1 MIDKPAIRHLP
12 NVAACA
18 LIEKILGSTPT
29 TIKRRRAKLVEK
41 LAEQLQGAEA
51 LISGMSFQTT
61 KRITRTDAN
70 GELERVTVPKRFRAW
85 YWHDISG
92 VWFLEVRYGARALK
106 LSKSGAT
113 SIVVG
118 EQDKLVDIIGTVIEA
133 VRAGE
138 LDAAIEAA
146 AGTRVGLKRTK
157 SRSSASA

>member
-1 MIDKPAIRHLP
+1 MSVLAGLK
-12 NVAACA
+12 VANTSRRDANN
-18 LIEKILGSTPT
+18 STQ
-29 TIKRRRAKLVEK
+29 RRRVKLVEK
-41 LAEQLQGAEA
+41 LEEQLAGAEA

-61 KRITRTDAN
+61 KRITRTGAN
-70 GELERVTVPKRFRAW
+70 GELERVTVPKRFCAW
-85 YWHDISG
+85 FWHDISG

-106 LSKSGAT
+106 LDKSGAT

-118 EQDKLVDIIGTVIEA
+118 EQENLVDIIGTVIEA

-138 LDAAIEAA
+138 LDALIEEA

>member
-1 MIDKPAIRHLP
+1 LSVHAGLKVDNTSRRDA
-12 NVAACA
+12 NN
-18 LIEKILGSTPT
+18 PT
-29 TIKRRRAKLVEK
+29 QRRRAKLVEK
-41 LAEQLQGAEA
+41 LEEQLQGAEA

-61 KRITRTDAN
+61 KRITRTGAN
-70 GELERVTVPKRFRAW
+70 GELERVTVPKRFCAW
-85 YWHDISG
+85 FWHDISG

-106 LSKSGAT
+106 LDKSGAT

-118 EQDKLVDIIGTVIEA
+118 EQENLVDIIGTVIEA

-138 LDAAIEAA
+138 LDALIEEA

>member
-1 MIDKPAIRHLP
+1 LSVHAGLKVDNASRRDA
-12 NVAACA
+12 NN
-18 LIEKILGSTPT
+18 PT
-29 TIKRRRAKLVEK
+29 QRRRAKLVEK
-41 LAEQLQGAEA
+41 LEEQLQGAEA

-61 KRITRTDAN
+61 KRITRTGAN
-70 GELERVTVPKRFRAW
+70 GELERVTVPKRFCAW
-85 YWHDISG
+85 FWHDISG

-138 LDAAIEAA
+138 LDAAIEEA

>member
-1 MIDKPAIRHLP
+1 MSVHAGLKVDNTSRRDA
-12 NVAACA
+12 NN
-18 LIEKILGSTPT
+18 PT
-29 TIKRRRAKLVEK
+29 QRRRAKLVEK
-41 LAEQLQGAEA
+41 LEEQLQGAEA

-61 KRITRTDAN
+61 KRITRTGAN
-70 GELERVTVPKRFRAW
+70 GELERVTVPKSFCAW
-85 YWHDISG
+85 FWHDISG

-106 LSKSGAT
+106 LDKSGAT

-118 EQDKLVDIIGTVIEA
+118 EQENLVDIIGTVIEA

-138 LDAAIEAA
+138 LDALIEEA

>member
-1 MIDKPAIRHLP
+1 MS
-12 NVAACA
+12 
-18 LIEKILGSTPT
+18 ILTTLKTATVSRSDAHSPT
-29 TIKRRRAKLVEK
+29 QRRRAKLAEK
-41 LAEQLQGAEA
+41 LEKQLQGAEA

-70 GELERVTVPKRFRAW
+70 GELERVAVPKRFRAW

-138 LDAAIEAA
+138 LDAAIEEA

>member
-1 MIDKPAIRHLP
+1 MSVLAGLK
-12 NVAACA
+12 VANTSRRDANN
-18 LIEKILGSTPT
+18 STQ
-29 TIKRRRAKLVEK
+29 RRRAKLVEK
-41 LAEQLQGAEA
+41 LEEQLQGAEA

-61 KRITRTDAN
+61 KRITQTNQD
-70 GELERVTVPKRFRAW
+70 GEVDRVTVPKRFRAW

-106 LSKSGAT
+106 LNKSGAT

-118 EQDKLVDIIGTVIEA
+118 ERDKLVDTIRTVIEA

-146 AGTRVGLKRTK
+146 AKR
-157 SRSSASA
+157 

>member
-1 MIDKPAIRHLP
+1 MSILTALKTA
-12 NVAACA
+12 NVSRSDAH
-18 LIEKILGSTPT
+18 SPSQ
-29 TIKRRRAKLVEK
+29 RRRAKLVEK
-41 LAEQLQGAEA
+41 LEEQLQGAEA
-51 LISGMSFQTT
+51 LIAGMWFQTT

-118 EQDKLVDIIGTVIEA
+118 ERDNLVDTIHTVIEA

-146 AGTRVGLKRTK
+146 AKR
-157 SRSSASA
+157 

>member
-1 MIDKPAIRHLP
+1 MSVHAGLKVDNTSRRDA
-12 NVAACA
+12 NN
-18 LIEKILGSTPT
+18 PT
-29 TIKRRRAKLVEK
+29 QRRRAKLVEK
-41 LAEQLQGAEA
+41 LEEQRQGAEA

-61 KRITRTDAN
+61 KRITRTGAN
-70 GELERVTVPKRFRAW
+70 GEPVPKRFCAW
-85 YWHDISG
+85 FWHDISG

-106 LSKSGAT
+106 LDKSGAT

-118 EQDKLVDIIGTVIEA
+118 EQENLVDIIGTVIEA

-138 LDAAIEAA
+138 LDALIEEA

>member
-1 MIDKPAIRHLP
+1 MSVHAGLKVDNTSRRDANNL
-12 NVAACA
+12 
-18 LIEKILGSTPT
+18 TQ
-29 TIKRRRAKLVEK
+29 RRRAKLVEK
-41 LAEQLQGAEA
+41 LEEQLQGAEA

-61 KRITRTDAN
+61 KRITRTGAN
-70 GELERVTVPKRFRAW
+70 GELERVTVPKRFCAW
-85 YWHDISG
+85 FWHDISG

-106 LSKSGAT
+106 LDKSGAT

-118 EQDKLVDIIGTVIEA
+118 EQENLVDIIGTVIEA

-138 LDAAIEAA
+138 LDALIEEA

>member
-1 MIDKPAIRHLP
+1 MSILTTLKTA
-12 NVAACA
+12 NVSRSDAH
-18 LIEKILGSTPT
+18 SPSQ
-29 TIKRRRAKLVEK
+29 RRRAKLVEK

-61 KRITRTDAN
+61 KRIIRTGTN
-70 GELERVTVPKRFRAW
+70 GELERLTVPKRFRAW
-85 YWHDISG
+85 YWYDISG

-118 EQDKLVDIIGTVIEA
+118 EQDNLVDTIHTVIEA

-138 LDAAIEAA
+138 LDAAIEEA

-157 SRSSASA
+157 SRSSSSA

>member
-1 MIDKPAIRHLP
+1 MRCL
-12 NVAACA
+12 NVA
-18 LIEKILGSTPT
+18 T
-29 TIKRRRAKLVEK
+29 TSQRRRAKLVEK
-41 LAEQLQGAEA
+41 LEEQRQGAEA

-61 KRITRTDAN
+61 KRITRTGAN
-70 GELERVTVPKRFRAW
+70 GELERVTVPKRFCAW
-85 YWHDISG
+85 FWHDISG

-118 EQDKLVDIIGTVIEA
+118 ERDKLVDIIGTVIEA

-138 LDAAIEAA
+138 LDAAIEEA
-146 AGTRVGLKRTK
+146 AGTRVGLKRIK

>member
-1 MIDKPAIRHLP
+1 
-12 NVAACA
+12 
-18 LIEKILGSTPT
+18 
-29 TIKRRRAKLVEK
+29 
-41 LAEQLQGAEA
+41 
-51 LISGMSFQTT
+51 MSFQTT

-85 YWHDISG
+85 FWHDISG

-106 LSKSGAT
+106 LSKAGAT

-138 LDAAIEAA
+138 LDAAIEEA

>member
-1 MIDKPAIRHLP
+1 MSVHAGLKADNTSRRDA
-12 NVAACA
+12 NN
-18 LIEKILGSTPT
+18 PT
-29 TIKRRRAKLVEK
+29 QRRRAKLVEK
-41 LAEQLQGAEA
+41 LEEQLQGAEA

-61 KRITRTDAN
+61 KRITRTGAN
-70 GELERVTVPKRFRAW
+70 GELERVTVPKRFCAW
-85 YWHDISG
+85 FWHDISG

-106 LSKSGAT
+106 LDKSGAT

-118 EQDKLVDIIGTVIEA
+118 EQENLVDIIGTVIEA

-138 LDAAIEAA
+138 LDALIEEA

>member
-1 MIDKPAIRHLP
+1 
-12 NVAACA
+12 
-18 LIEKILGSTPT
+18 
-29 TIKRRRAKLVEK
+29 
-41 LAEQLQGAEA
+41 
-51 LISGMSFQTT
+51 MSFQTT
-61 KRITRTDAN
+61 KRITQTNQD

-85 YWHDISG
+85 FWHDISG

-106 LSKSGAT
+106 LSKAGAT

-118 EQDKLVDIIGTVIEA
+118 ERDNLVDTIHTVIEA

>member
-1 MIDKPAIRHLP
+1 M
-12 NVAACA
+12 
-18 LIEKILGSTPT
+18 
-29 TIKRRRAKLVEK
+29 
-41 LAEQLQGAEA
+41 
-51 LISGMSFQTT
+51 
-61 KRITRTDAN
+61 
-70 GELERVTVPKRFRAW
+70 PKRFRAW

-92 VWFLEVRYGARALK
+92 VWFLEVRYGARSLK

-118 EQDKLVDIIGTVIEA
+118 EQENLVDIIGTLIEA

-138 LDAAIEAA
+138 LDAAIEEA

>member
-1 MIDKPAIRHLP
+1 MSILTTLKTA
-12 NVAACA
+12 NVSRSDAH
-18 LIEKILGSTPT
+18 SPSQ
-29 TIKRRRAKLVEK
+29 RRRAKLIEK
-41 LAEQLQGAEA
+41 LEEQLQGAEA
-51 LISGMSFQTT
+51 LIAGMSFQTT

-106 LSKSGAT
+106 LNKSGAT

-118 EQDKLVDIIGTVIEA
+118 ERDALPDTIRTLIEA

-146 AGTRVGLKRTK
+146 AKR
-157 SRSSASA
+157 